1 VKIPNESALVAILFV
16 AGLVGGSAAWWAG
29 PLADRLSVSAG
40 PATLDLPPSGATTP
54 AEPSL
59 PETTLPPGADPFESA
74 CGHLTSIRQELRH
87 IGSYRGKAAPIIAE
101 LVRFRSDLKA
111 DAARI
116 RGEGQPFVADALEAA
131 ARSMED
137 LRTAVSEGG
146 STKPQVDAA
155 ILKVEYALALLRPTC
170 ADSS

>member
-54 AEPSL
+54 AE
-59 PETTLPPGADPFESA
+59 
-74 CGHLTSIRQELRH
+74 LTH